1 MAKNGVV
8 VIACLKESLHL
19 FIYLFIYL
27 FFFLGGAMGGEVNI
41 EKIF

>member
-8 VIACLKESLHL
+8 VITCLKESLHL
-19 FIYLFIYL
+19 FIYLFI
-27 FFFLGGAMGGEVNI
+27 FFIFFLGGAIGGEVNI